1 MNSQLGRIEIERALM
16 SAAVVSLDKFAEV
29 ELELQGATL
38 RSPEARSLWP
48 VICSH
53 ANTGHEF
60 DFVEVVGEAVVKDP
74 ALRDLVTDIFHMR
87 WEAAHIPFYA
97 AKLRAM
103 NVAEDLRSLG
113 EELRRDDMPDIDEYL
128 TRLDNLRP
136 NTPDEICTAAE
147 AIAAYR
153 LQKVNPAQT
162 HSTGIDGLNRVLKG
176 GCRDGQLVVIGG
188 RPGTGKSVLM
198 LQFAVAAAATDKP
211 ALVVSLE
218 MPRQEIAG
226 RLAARFGESR
236 VAELPVN
243 FLDTTSNL
251 DAIAALVKVQHR
263 RKPLGMLVVDYLQLL
278 DVKGNRQDTRQD
290 RIAAASRTLKRLAMD
305 LQIPVIAGSQLNRD
319 SEKRG
324 KPTMADLRES
334 GAIEQDADVVILIS
348 VDRDSG
354 ESELDVCKH
363 RGGATGR
370 VSVELDGPRF
380 QFSEKI
386 PSWVGAEEKW
396 G

>member
-1 MNSQLGRIEIERALM
+1 
-16 SAAVVSLDKFAEV
+16 
-29 ELELQGATL
+29 
-38 RSPEARSLWP
+38 
-48 VICSH
+48 
-53 ANTGHEF
+53 
-60 DFVEVVGEAVVKDP
+60 
-74 ALRDLVTDIFHMR
+74 
-87 WEAAHIPFYA
+87 
-97 AKLRAM
+97 
-103 NVAEDLRSLG
+103 
-113 EELRRDDMPDIDEYL
+113 MPDIDEYL

-162 HSTGIDGLNRVLKG
+162 HSTGIDGLNRVLRG

-198 LQFAVAAAATDKP
+198 LQFAVAAATIDKS

>member
-1 MNSQLGRIEIERALM
+1 MRTDLGRIEIERALM
-16 SAAVVSLDKFAEV
+16 SAAVVSLDTFAEV
-29 ELELQGATL
+29 ELALQGATL

-53 ANTGHEF
+53 ANTGREF
-60 DFVEVVGEAVVKDP
+60 DFVEVVGEAVVRDP
-74 ALRDLVTDIFHMR
+74 ALRDLVADIFHMK
-87 WEAAHIPFYA
+87 WEAAHIPYYA
-97 AKLRAM
+97 AKLRAL
-103 NVAEDLRSLG
+103 NVAEDLRGIG
-113 EELRRDDMPDIDEYL
+113 EELRRDDAPDIDEYL
-128 TRLDNLRP
+128 TRLDSLRP
-136 NTPDEICTAAE
+136 TSPDEICTAAE
-147 AIAAYR
+147 AIDAYR
-153 LQKVNPAQT
+153 RQKANPAQS

-198 LQFAVAAAATDKP
+198 LQFAVAAATAAKP

-226 RLAARFGESR
+226 RLAARFGEAT
-236 VAELPVN
+236 VAGLPLN

-263 RKPLGMLVVDYLQLL
+263 RQPLGMLVIDYLQLL

-334 GAIEQDADVVILIS
+334 GAIEQDADIVILIA
-348 VDRDSG
+348 VDRDSS

-363 RGGATGR
+363 RGGATGK
-370 VSVELDGPRF
+370 VSVELDGPKF
-380 QFSEKI
+380 EFVEKQAKWI
-386 PSWVGAEEKW
+386 GATSKW
-396 G
+396 D

>member
-1 MNSQLGRIEIERALM
+1 MTMQLGRIEIERALM

-29 ELELQGATL
+29 ELALQGATL
-38 RSPEARSLWP
+38 RSPESRSLWP
-48 VICSH
+48 VIVAH
-53 ANTGHEF
+53 AHTGREF
-60 DFVEVVGEAVVKDP
+60 DFVEIVGEAVVRDP
-74 ALRDLVTDIFHMR
+74 ALRDLVADIFHMQ

-113 EELRRDDMPDIDEYL
+113 DELRRDDTPDIDEYL
-128 TRLDNLRP
+128 TRLDSLRP

-147 AIAAYR
+147 AIEAYR
-153 LQKVNPAQT
+153 QQKANPAQAHT
-162 HSTGIDGLNRVLKG
+162 TGIDGLNKVLKG
-176 GCRDGQLVVIGG
+176 GCRDGQLIVIGG

-198 LQFAVAAAATDKP
+198 LQFAAAAAKPERP

-226 RLAARFGESR
+226 RLAARFGEQT
-236 VAELPVN
+236 VETLPLN

-263 RKPLGMLVVDYLQLL
+263 RKPLSMLVVDYLQLL
-278 DVKGNRQDTRQD
+278 DVKGSRQDTRQD

-334 GAIEQDADVVILIS
+334 GAIEQDADIVILIA
-348 VDRDSG
+348 VDRDSN

-370 VSVELDGPRF
+370 VPVELDGPRF
-380 QFSEKI
+380 QFLEKQPI
-386 PSWVGAEEKW
+386 WTGAGQKW
-396 G
+396 D